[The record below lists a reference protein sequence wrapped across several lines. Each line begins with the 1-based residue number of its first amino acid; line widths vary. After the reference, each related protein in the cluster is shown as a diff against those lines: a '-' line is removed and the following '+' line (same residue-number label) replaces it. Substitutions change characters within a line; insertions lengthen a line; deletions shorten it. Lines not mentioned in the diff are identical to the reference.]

1 MTLDLSTSGPS
12 MLIERVRVAS
22 VARLSTSF
30 VRVELAGEALA
41 DFGVDGPLF
50 DQRIKLVLPDGDR
63 PLPHLEAGDE
73 WYAAWRARPVPE
85 RGHLRTYTVRDV
97 VGQGSDTR
105 LVVDLVVHEETGRAP
120 LGPGAA
126 WASRARVGDEVV
138 VVCPRRGAAYGGIE
152 WQPGDADR
160 LLLVGDETAVPAVA
174 AVLGL
179 LAPDAV
185 GAAFLEV
192 PVADDV
198 QELAA
203 PAGVAVTWL
212 VRDRRGYGEVLHAAV
227 VEHLGGGSPRVE
239 VADTAVDP
247 DLWETPTWS
256 SSGERVRAPATPAA
270 HDRDGLY
277 TWIAGEAK
285 TVTGLR
291 RVLVDE
297 LGVDR
302 AQVAFMGYWR
312 LGVAMRS

>member
-1 MTLDLSTSGPS
+1 MTLSSSTSARS
-12 MLIERVRVAS
+12 LLIERVRVAS

-30 VRVELAGEALA
+30 VRVELAGAALA

-63 PLPHLEAGDE
+63 PLPHLEAADD
-73 WYAAWRARPVPE
+73 WYAAWLARPVRE

-97 VGQGSDTR
+97 VGQGPDTR
-105 LVVDLVVHEETGRAP
+105 LVVDLVVHQETDRTP

-126 WASRARVGDEVV
+126 WAAHARVGDEVV

-152 WQPGDADR
+152 WRPGDADR

-174 AVLGL
+174 AILGL
-179 LAPDAV
+179 LPHDAV

-192 PVADDV
+192 PVADDM
-198 QELAA
+198 QQLAA
-203 PAGVAVTWL
+203 PAGVAVSWL
-212 VRDRRGYGEVLHAAV
+212 VRGRRGHGEALHAAV
-227 VEHLGGGSPRVE
+227 VKHLGGGSLHVD
-239 VADTAVDP
+239 VAADAVDP

-256 SSGERVRAPATPAA
+256 SSGEREQPPATPAG
-270 HDRDGLY
+270 RDLGGLY
-277 TWIAGEAK
+277 AWIAGEAAS
-285 TVTGLR
+285 VTGLR
-291 RVLVDE
+291 RVLVNE

-312 LGVAMRS
+312 RGVAMRS